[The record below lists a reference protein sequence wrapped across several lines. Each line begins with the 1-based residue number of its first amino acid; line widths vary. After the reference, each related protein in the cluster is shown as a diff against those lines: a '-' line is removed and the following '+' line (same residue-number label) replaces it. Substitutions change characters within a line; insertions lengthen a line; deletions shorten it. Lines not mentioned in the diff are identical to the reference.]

1 MVQELRVGYHGP
13 SSEATMYSDEIA
25 IADEILSAN
34 KRLRERV
41 VELHANT
48 VALMLRYRRHRF
60 PQFTGASDTNDE
72 QRVRERLSDLV
83 TKSTRPRSYVGYS
96 RGSVCQ
102 ACGND
107 IKVNDLEYDVVGD
120 MSEIRLDAGCYERL
134 IDQWRRVTDR
144 TQ

>member
-1 MVQELRVGYHGP
+1 MVQEPRLGYHGS
-13 SSEATMYSDEIA
+13 SSEATMDGDEIA

-34 KRLRERV
+34 TRLRQRV
-41 VELHANT
+41 GELRANT

-60 PQFTGASDTNDE
+60 PQFAGASDNNDE
-72 QRVRERLSDLV
+72 PRVRELLRDLA
-83 TKSTRPRSYVGYS
+83 TRSVRPQSYVGYS

-107 IKVNDLEYDVVGD
+107 IKVNDLEYDVVGN
-120 MSEIRLDAGCYERL
+120 MCEVRLDAGCYERL
-134 IDQWRRVTDR
+134 IEQWRREADG